1 MRWTDTLPMIIMCLG
16 LVFMWE
22 TPVQEQAPFA
32 QAEEVEV
39 AASTPSKEEAK
50 RALMAHVSPASH
62 QFPMAPVSQKVKA
75 PELTPLKAKAASPE
89 NNTNREMF
97 KALPAPSVQKAE
109 MRVNKVNYSGLMSP
123 LSYSP
128 EPSQENQTAEVLF
141 DGLAMLNDAAEMGF
155 DMEIAWPQSNAD
167 RQNLFRRLHNCY
179 GFERALLGQSGKV
192 YGNATDLSTRSPFL
206 RQLQNGIDGK
216 AESEKARMSKAYG
229 VSEPVKLIYLIDRN
243 SDAVLLGNL
252 SQHIQSFGRE
262 NIKIRGTYAMSG
274 NDIRIEDI
282 TINGRSVPDVV
293 SLSGPQCLY

>member
-1 MRWTDTLPMIIMCLG
+1 MRWTDTLPMIIMCLW

-22 TPVQEQAPFA
+22 TPVQEHAPSA
-32 QAEEVEV
+32 QAEVVEV
-39 AASTPSKEEAK
+39 AVSTPPKEEEK
-50 RALMAHVSPASH
+50 RALMAHVSPSSH
-62 QFPMAPVSQKVKA
+62 QFPMAPPSLKVKA
-75 PELTPLKAKAASPE
+75 QELTPLKAKAASSE
-89 NNTNREMF
+89 KNTNREMF

-109 MRVNKVNYSGLMSP
+109 MRVNKVDYSVLMSP
-123 LSYSP
+123 LSFPP
-128 EPSQENQTAEVLF
+128 EPSQATQTADILF

-167 RQNLFRRLHNCY
+167 RQVLFRRLHNCY
-179 GFERALLGQSGKV
+179 GFERALLGRSGKV

-229 VSEPVKLIYLIDRN
+229 VAEPVKLIYLINRN

-252 SQHIQSFGRE
+252 SQHIKSFGQE
-262 NIKIRGTYAMSG
+262 NIKIRGTYAMRG

-282 TINGRSVPDVV
+282 TVNGRSVPDVV